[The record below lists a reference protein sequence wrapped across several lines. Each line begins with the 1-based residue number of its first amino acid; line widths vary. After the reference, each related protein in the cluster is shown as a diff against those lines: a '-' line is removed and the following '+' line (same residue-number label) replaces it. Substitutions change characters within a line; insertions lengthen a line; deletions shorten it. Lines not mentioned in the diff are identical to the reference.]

1 MRTPRFGRSRLLPV
15 ASLVAAGLVVGLA
28 PPAWAAGETVTL
40 ESSRTLLTYGQNT
53 DLSGVSEPA
62 TPAQE
67 IHIVEA
73 AGGAVLGTATTNS
86 SGAYTTKL
94 DEVPRDNV
102 TIRALWVATGA
113 LSDPVALKVRPLLF
127 AKLGKPRLFDKVSVK
142 GSMQPP
148 QPGDKVTVTLYRG
161 GQVVGKKS
169 VDLTDGNT
177 RYKATFQVLKT
188 GTYRG
193 RAKFDDTDHATA
205 IDWTGKRSA
214 PLPPN
219 IGMGSTGTYT
229 RLLEKRLR
237 QLHYWVPPPDTK
249 FDHRTADA
257 VIAFHKVQ
265 YMPRANH
272 VTAKTWKR
280 LQTPIRPS
288 PRAKKRPFHIE
299 VDQTRQVL
307 YVIKQGKIA
316 WIVHTSTGAGG
327 ATHDGVFYVHRKIAG
342 YSPNQLYYPS
352 YFDGNRAVHGWP
364 EVPTYP
370 ASHGCARVPYWT
382 AIWLHN
388 LMDMGTQVRVYH
400 S

>member
-1 MRTPRFGRSRLLPV
+1 MRRWRVRPSRWLP
-15 ASLVAAGLVVGLA
+15 AGFLVALVLGL
-28 PPAWAAGETVTL
+28 PSPALAAGETITL
-40 ESSRTLLTYGQNT
+40 EASRTLMTYGQNT
-53 DLSGVSEPA
+53 DLSGTTEPP

-67 IHIVEA
+67 IHIVDGE
-73 AGGAVLGTATTNS
+73 GSVLATATTNS
-86 SGAYTTKL
+86 SGTYTTKL
-94 DEVPRDNV
+94 DEVPAQNV
-102 TIRALWVATGA
+102 AVQALWVATGA
-113 LSDPVALKVRPLLF
+113 LSDPVALRVRPVLL
-127 AKLGKPRLFDKVSVK
+127 AKLSRPRLFDKVKVT
-142 GSMQPP
+142 GSIQPP
-148 QPGDKVTVTLYRG
+148 QAGDKVTVSLLRAG
-161 GQVVGKKS
+161 HVVGKKN
-169 VDLTDGNT
+169 VDLKDGNT
-177 RYKATFQVLKT
+177 RYKATFQITKT

-193 RAKFDDTDHATA
+193 QARFDDGDHAPA
-205 IDWTGKRSA
+205 SDWTGKRKA

-219 IGMGSTGTYT
+219 ISMGSTGIYT
-229 RLLEKRLR
+229 RLLELRLR
-237 QLHYWVPPPDTK
+237 QLHYRLPPPDKK

-265 YMPRANH
+265 YMPRAGS

-280 LQTPIRPS
+280 LQNPIRPS

-299 VDQTRQVL
+299 IDQTRQVL

-370 ASHGCARVPYWT
+370 ASHGCSRVPNWT
-382 AIWLHN
+382 AVWLHN
-388 LMDMGTQVRVYH
+388 TMPMGTQVRVYH